1 MASGPRVARER
12 AGPIY
17 DRGPSLEGPLW
28 FVALG
33 ALLWVA
39 ACGGRDGDSDGV
51 LSELE
56 RLAFVPPGACVLDL
70 GERTRVDCSTDAA
83 LLVDRFEVTREDWTG
98 YLDSDPEGVAF
109 PTAVRESWADRKLL
123 DWPATFLTFDEARRF
138 AAARGM
144 RLPTPRE
151 WVRIAAGTR
160 EQRFPWGGGD
170 AESIANTLELGLGRP
185 TAVGTFEEGTT
196 PNGIHDLLGNV
207 WEWVDGRLPA
217 RPEGDGRTWA
227 MGGSFAYR
235 RRPIHGPRAGAPSSV
250 PGSAGDGPTLE
261 AFFNTLLLDPE
272 HRADDLGLRCVVE
285 AAPYL
290 LERAARLGSGSRVRE
305 RCAAI
310 GRRFGAAAVPLLSEL
325 AARPGAPPALQW
337 MLEGARG

>member
-1 MASGPRVARER
+1 MAASPRVSPER
-12 AGPIY
+12 AGLAARAPTHPGGWN
-17 DRGPSLEGPLW
+17 RLLVL
-28 FVALG
+28 VALV
-33 ALLWVA
+33 WTC
-39 ACGGRDGDSDGV
+39 ACGARDGGADAA
-51 LSELE
+51 LRELE
-56 RLAFVPPGACVLDL
+56 RLAFVPPGTCVIDL
-70 GERTRVDCSTDAA
+70 GERVRVDCSTDVA
-83 LLVDRFEVTREDWTG
+83 LLVDRFEVTREDWTSF
-98 YLDSDPEGVAF
+98 LDSDPEGVAF
-109 PTAVRESWADRKLL
+109 PAAARDAWGDRKLS
-123 DWPATFLTFDEARRF
+123 DWPATFLTFEEARLF
-138 AAARGM
+138 AAWRGM

-170 AESIANTLELGLGRP
+170 AEAIANTLELGLGRP

-207 WEWVDGRLPA
+207 WEWVDGRLPV
-217 RPEGDGRTWA
+217 RPAGDGRTWA

-250 PGSAGDGPTLE
+250 PDSSGDGPTLE
-261 AFFNTLLLDPE
+261 AFFNTLLLDPA

-285 AAPYL
+285 AAQYL
-290 LERAARLGSGSRVRE
+290 GERAARLGSAPRVRE
-305 RCAAI
+305 RCVAI